1 MTKLL
6 APHIEILPLTSDHA
20 EAALSVLCQ
29 SFLDEPS
36 MRFLAIPYEDLR
48 RLFEPLVRLTIQD
61 GLSLVL
67 LENGKCVSA
76 MLNDDFSEAYEK
88 LPMPASLRPLFDF
101 LTLLHDN
108 PAEREMKLRQ
118 KRCFHFF
125 CGGTIPEGRKKGYLG
140 MVSRAGYEHARSRGF
155 DYVMVEATSP
165 HTQRLCRN
173 QGFELLHS
181 APNASFPAFREMTG
195 DRIDIMRLDL
205 RRQ

>member
-1 MTKLL
+1 MTKIL
-6 APHIEILPLTSDHA
+6 APRIEILPLTSDHA
-20 EAALSVLCQ
+20 EASLGVLCT

-36 MRFLAIPYEDLR
+36 MRFLNIPYEDLH

-76 MLNDDFSEAYEK
+76 MLNDDFSEAYESIA
-88 LPMPASLRPLFDF
+88 MPAALRPLFDF

-108 PAEREMKLRQ
+108 PVEKEMRRLK

-140 MVSRAGYEHARSRGF
+140 MLSRVGYEHARNRRF
-155 DYVMVEATSP
+155 DYVLVEATSP
-165 HTQRLCRN
+165 YTQRLCRN
-173 QGFELLHS
+173 QGFELMHS
-181 APNASFPAFREMTG
+181 APNASFPAFAAMTE
-195 DRIDIMRLDL
+195 DRIDLMRLAL
-205 RRQ
+205 